1 MELIRKRFIIKK
13 TEVLFSPVQL
23 TPSPEYPG
31 LQVHTKDPL
40 LFLQIAFAL
49 QLCFPASHSF
59 ISAKK
64 KSSIWNSFT
73 AITVPYHNS
82 HFMRSIFIFKTRWIL
97 KSFSVKLILISK
109 GFAPRLVLRQK
120 LETTRKWPIRV
131 IIICLTYYTYLM
143 LWDHC

>member
-40 LFLQIAFAL
+40 VFLQLAFAW

-59 ISAKK
+59 ISAKE
-64 KSSIWNSFT
+64 KSGTEW
-73 AITVPYHNS
+73 
-82 HFMRSIFIFKTRWIL
+82 L
-97 KSFSVKLILISK
+97 KLISFFFQSNHCMWSTIIAISCDEFSFQNEVNRQTFSFEINFHIKRLRTLPRYKTEARDNSKMAYYWITMHLI
-109 GFAPRLVLRQK
+109 
-120 LETTRKWPIRV
+120 
-131 IIICLTYYTYLM
+131 Y
-143 LWDHC
+143 

>member
-40 LFLQIAFAL
+40 VFLQLAFAW

-64 KSSIWNSFT
+64 KSGTEWLKLISFFFHSNYCGL
-73 AITVPYHNS
+73 PYNG
-82 HFMRSIFIFKTRWIL
+82 HFMRSIFIFKTMSIL
-97 KSFSVKLILISK
+97 EPFSLEINFHIKRLRTSPRFKKEARVNSK
-109 GFAPRLVLRQK
+109 MA
-120 LETTRKWPIRV
+120 
-131 IIICLTYYTYLM
+131 Y
-143 LWDHC
+143 

>member
-40 LFLQIAFAL
+40 VFLQLAFAW

-59 ISAKK
+59 ISEKRSQALNYQNWL
-64 KSSIWNSFT
+64 SFSFT
-73 AITVPYHNS
+73 AIIVAYHNS
-82 HFMRSIFIFKTRWIL
+82 HLMRSIFIFKTRSIL
-97 KSFSVKLILISK
+97 KPFSFEIYFHIKRLRTSPRFKTEARVNSK
-109 GFAPRLVLRQK
+109 MA
-120 LETTRKWPIRV
+120 
-131 IIICLTYYTYLM
+131 Y
-143 LWDHC
+143 